1 MGRDRR
7 RLYPLSGVRH
17 PRVPCGRRAAQAQ
30 AGEARTEIAS
40 DGGCC
45 ASPPGAGPVMTRR
58 IYEIVLGEPHP
69 RGLGHITSL
78 AANVAELG
86 LLHPIVIRPDG
97 TPKRAEAVVK
107 LLAEHKAE
115 VLAVLVLGASTSERG
130 DQESAVDDREARR
143 WRDRLA
149 TRTGEWFHGHRGL
162 EKARWIGRGDAV
174 YECNESN

>member
-45 ASPPGAGPVMTRR
+45 ASHPGAVTMTSRR
-58 IYEIVLGEPHP
+58 IDEPH
-69 RGLGHITSL
+69 RRDLGDITGV

-86 LLHPIVIRPDG
+86 LLYPIVIRPDG
-97 TPKRAEAVVK
+97 TLKRAEAVVK
-107 LLAEHKAE
+107 LARSRVRGTCRIGARTTWPWWASAMTE
-115 VLAVLVLGASTSERG
+115 VAYLPSSPLPPKE
-130 DQESAVDDREARR
+130 
-143 WRDRLA
+143 
-149 TRTGEWFHGHRGL
+149 
-162 EKARWIGRGDAV
+162 
-174 YECNESN
+174 